1 MGTTRYPYFK
11 TPFQSVKEVK
21 NALEHF
27 EIWCLENGDL
37 RGVFATA
44 YLQITRAI
52 SEEISKE
59 SFNNNDWSEHYL
71 IRFANLYREALLNYE
86 GKTSKNVPKSWIV
99 AFDLAQKQEG
109 LIIQHLTL
117 GINAHINHDLALA
130 LNDVG
135 IDSNREEKYQDHVR
149 INHILEQATDNLKR
163 SVSEKYAPILKRLD
177 RGLGTVDDKITVFSI
192 SKAREHAW
200 TMAVALSSARSAIE
214 RNLLQSTLDEQ
225 AAVLSRLILSS
236 PTRNRRLKSGIRKLK
251 WADRL
256 ITKIKSWL
264 GL

>member
-1 MGTTRYPYFK
+1 MSSTRYPYFES
-11 TPFQSVKEVK
+11 PFQSEEDVKS
-21 NALEHF
+21 ALELF
-27 EIWCLENGDL
+27 ESWCLENGDL

-52 SEEISKE
+52 SNEIKEE
-59 SFNNNDWSEHYL
+59 SFNDSKWSANYL
-71 IRFANLYREALLNYE
+71 VRFANLYREALLNYE
-86 GKTSKNVPKSWIV
+86 SNRSRHVPKSWKI
-99 AFDLAQKQEG
+99 AFDLAKKQEG
-109 LIIQHLTL
+109 FIIQHLTL

-135 IDSNREEKYQDHVR
+135 IDSNREKKYQDHIR

-163 SVSEKYAPILKRLD
+163 SVSEKYAPVLKRLD

-200 TMAVALSSARSAIE
+200 AMAVALSYARSAIE
-214 RNLLQSTLDEQ
+214 KNLLQSSLDEQ

-236 PTRNRRLKSGIRKLK
+236 PTRSNRLKSGIRKLK

-264 GL
+264 G